1 MTPITLI
8 GEQRRLIDGW
18 QRRLPLEPRP
28 FAAIGDAI
36 GASESDVI
44 RIVKELAATGVI
56 SRVGATISPNTVGAS
71 LLAAMRVEPEKLEE
85 IAAIVSGD
93 PCVNHNYERE
103 HDFNLWFV
111 VTAADR
117 SALASAL
124 ARLRAATG
132 HDCLELPMERAY
144 YLDLGFP
151 IDMSGRK
158 TEPVASAREATFEAG
173 DADLSLLHALEDGL
187 AITPRPYADL
197 GQRCEATEDQVIAR
211 LARLLASGIISRLGV
226 IVRHRALG
234 ITANAMAVWD
244 IDDDKVNDVGTDF
257 AAVPFVT
264 LCYRRPRR
272 LPSWRYN
279 LFTMVHGRDR
289 ATVEAQVAELAARAS
304 ISPDR
309 RAVLFSKRCFTQR
322 GARYKA
328 A

>member
-1 MTPITLI
+1 MTPITLT
-8 GEQRRLIDGW
+8 GEQRRLIDDW

-28 FAAIGDAI
+28 FAAIGEAI
-36 GASESDVI
+36 GASESDVM

-56 SRVGATISPNTVGAS
+56 SRVGATIRPNTVGAS
-71 LLAAMRVEPEKLEE
+71 LLAAMRVEPGKLEE
-85 IAAIVSGD
+85 IAAIVSSD
-93 PCVNHNYERE
+93 PSVNHNYERE

-111 VTAADR
+111 VTAAHP
-117 SALASAL
+117 SALASAVG
-124 ARLRAATG
+124 RLKAATG

-151 IDMSGRK
+151 LDMSGRK
-158 TEPVASAREATFEAG
+158 TEVLARARETTLEVG
-173 DADLSLLHALEDGL
+173 DSDRLLLHALEDGL
-187 AITPRPYADL
+187 AITAHPYAEL
-197 GQRCEATEDQVIAR
+197 GRRYGETESQVIAR
-211 LARLLASGIISRLGV
+211 LARLLAGGIISRLGV

-234 ITANAMAVWD
+234 IAANAMAVWD
-244 IDDDKVNDVGTDF
+244 IDDDKVNDVGAAF

-289 ATVEAQVAELAARAS
+289 ATVESQVTELAAHTS
-304 ISPDR
+304 IGPER

>member
-1 MTPITLI
+1 
-8 GEQRRLIDGW
+8 
-18 QRRLPLEPRP
+18 
-28 FAAIGDAI
+28 
-36 GASESDVI
+36 
-44 RIVKELAATGVI
+44 
-56 SRVGATISPNTVGAS
+56 
-71 LLAAMRVEPEKLEE
+71 
-85 IAAIVSGD
+85 
-93 PCVNHNYERE
+93 
-103 HDFNLWFV
+103 
-111 VTAADR
+111 
-117 SALASAL
+117 
-124 ARLRAATG
+124 
-132 HDCLELPMERAY
+132 MERAY

-158 TEPVASAREATFEAG
+158 TEVPARARETTLEVG
-173 DADLSLLHALEDGL
+173 DSDRLLLHALEDGL
-187 AITPRPYADL
+187 AITPRPYAEL

-234 ITANAMAVWD
+234 IAANAMAVWD
-244 IDDDKVNDVGTDF
+244 IDDDKVNDVGAAF

-279 LFTMVHGRDR
+279 LFTMIHGRDR
-289 ATVEAQVAELAARAS
+289 ATVEAQVAELAAHTS
-304 ISPDR
+304 IGPEH